1 MKSFLSNKMKELLNI
16 TPPSPSD
23 ETTASSQQAIIIL
36 KQRQQRLLLL
46 RHASIC
52 KAEPGKCTETPHCVK
67 MKEVW
72 NHIKNCRDQNCDV
85 PHCVS
90 SRCVLSHYHRCK
102 DSGCTVC
109 EPVRVE
115 RFKHKFSLA
124 IKAHKQQ

>member
-16 TPPSPSD
+16 TPPSASD
-23 ETTASSQQAIIIL
+23 ETTASQQAIIL

-115 RFKHKFSLA
+115 SFKHKFSLA